1 MTDLETLLQMRGR
14 RYERARIEARSE
26 EIATRFFLS
35 QEERTHYE
43 VRGETDLEI
52 LRGLQGY
59 QVKTAV
65 SVFVAIFAVLLVT
78 VAIGFVLAIL
88 CKRAERHSKRS
99 RKA

>member
-1 MTDLETLLQMRGR
+1 MTDLETLLQMRGI

-35 QEERTHYE
+35 QKERTNFME
-43 VRGETDLEI
+43 VRGETDLEV

-78 VAIGFVLAIL
+78 VAIGFVFAVL
-88 CKRAERHSKRS
+88 
-99 RKA
+99 